1 LVGAADCSTTPTD
14 ENPKRG
20 LPKLIMTRFPLAALV
35 LIFTGLPALAQ
46 GASYSFDNFDTRNGV
61 QVYTE
66 PVAPLPS
73 AGSKRGRK
81 NDPSNKTA
89 ANHSIATTLNDAG
102 AAIKRTVLSY
112 APLTTSSLNSDSPLR
127 GYTTGS
133 AQIDGYMI
141 DAGTRNGIDP
151 LLLYSI
157 MHQES
162 SFKSHAISP
171 KGARGLMQLMP
182 GTAIRFGVMNIFD
195 PRQNIEG
202 GARYVRFLLDR
213 FDGDVNLT
221 LAGYNAGEGAVEKY
235 GWRIPP
241 YAETQEYV
249 RRISRR
255 YSLLRDPNAALY
267 APRVSTAQL
276 AKLQG
281 KQPVPLTI
289 YERSVLTV
297 RLPDGRLQLTSQ

>member
-1 LVGAADCSTTPTD
+1 
-14 ENPKRG
+14 
-20 LPKLIMTRFPLAALV
+20 MTRFPLVAFV
-35 LIFTGLPALAQ
+35 LLFISAPALAQ
-46 GASYSFDNFDTRNGV
+46 STAYSFDNFDTRNGV
-61 QVYTE
+61 RVYVE
-66 PVAPLPS
+66 PAKPRVI
-73 AGSKRGRK
+73 GRSRRSSRI
-81 NDPSNKTA
+81 DTSNKTA
-89 ANHSIATTLNDAG
+89 ANQNAVVAMDDPASTL
-102 AAIKRTVLSY
+102 RPTVLTY
-112 APLTTSSLNSDSPLR
+112 DPLAGPATNAGSPLR
-127 GYTTGS
+127 GFTTGN
-133 AQIDGYMI
+133 AQVDGYLI
-141 DAGTRNGIDP
+141 HAGTRNGIDP

-182 GTAIRFGVMNIFD
+182 GTAMRFGVTNIFD

-202 GARYVRFLLDR
+202 GARYVSFLLGR

-255 YSLLRDPNAALY
+255 YSLLRDPNAAIY
-267 APRVSTAQL
+267 ASRVSNAQL
-276 AKLQG
+276 AKLQE
-281 KQPVPLTI
+281 KQPVPLTV
-289 YERSVLTV
+289 YERTVLTV
-297 RLPDGRLQLTSQ
+297 RLPDGRLQLTTQ

>member
-1 LVGAADCSTTPTD
+1 
-14 ENPKRG
+14 
-20 LPKLIMTRFPLAALV
+20 MPLDD
-35 LIFTGLPALAQ
+35 PASML
-46 GASYSFDNFDTRNGV
+46 R
-61 QVYTE
+61 
-66 PVAPLPS
+66 P
-73 AGSKRGRK
+73 
-81 NDPSNKTA
+81 
-89 ANHSIATTLNDAG
+89 
-102 AAIKRTVLSY
+102 TVLSY
-112 APLTTSSLNSDSPLR
+112 DPLPASTTNAASPLH
-127 GYTTGS
+127 GYTTGN
-133 AQIDGYMI
+133 AQVDGYLI

-182 GTAIRFGVMNIFD
+182 GTAMRFGVTNIFD

-202 GARYVRFLLDR
+202 GARYVRFLLER

-235 GWRIPP
+235 GWHVPP

-267 APRVSTAQL
+267 AARVSTAQL
-276 AKLQG
+276 AKIQG
-281 KQPVPLTI
+281 QQSVPLTN
-289 YERSVLTV
+289 YERTVLTV

>member
-1 LVGAADCSTTPTD
+1 
-14 ENPKRG
+14 
-20 LPKLIMTRFPLAALV
+20 MTRFPHAALV
-35 LIFTGLPALAQ
+35 LVFIGAPAVAQ
-46 GASYSFDNFDTRNGV
+46 TATYSFDNFDTRNGV
-61 QVYTE
+61 RVYSE
-66 PVAPLPS
+66 PVKARVSTPRS
-73 AGSKRGRK
+73 RQTRRNNSSNQAGD
-81 NDPSNKTA
+81 NTA
-89 ANHSIATTLNDAG
+89 ATISLDDSATTVKNTALLYEPVGMSALG
-102 AAIKRTVLSY
+102 AA
-112 APLTTSSLNSDSPLR
+112 SPLR

-133 AQIDGYMI
+133 AQIDNYLI
-141 DAGTRNGIDP
+141 DSATRNEIDP

-182 GTAIRFGVMNIFD
+182 GTAMRFGVTNIFD
-195 PRQNIEG
+195 QRQNIEG

-241 YAETQEYV
+241 YSETQEYV

-255 YSLLRDPNAALY
+255 YSLLRDPNSALY
-267 APRVSTAQL
+267 ATRLSTTQIAG
-276 AKLQG
+276 LQR
-281 KQPVPLTI
+281 KQVVPLTT

>member
-1 LVGAADCSTTPTD
+1 
-14 ENPKRG
+14 
-20 LPKLIMTRFPLAALV
+20 MTRFPRAALV
-35 LIFTGLPALAQ
+35 LIFLCAPVLAQ
-46 GASYSFDNFDTRNGV
+46 KAAYSTDNFDMRNGV
-61 QVYTE
+61 RVYVE
-66 PVAPLPS
+66 PVKAQVLTPRS
-73 AGSKRGRK
+73 RRSGKITS
-81 NDPSNKTA
+81 SNKPA
-89 ANHSIATTLNDAG
+89 AGGQSAASDRYDQASTL
-102 AAIKRTVLSY
+102 KPTVLSY
-112 APLTTSSLNSDSPLR
+112 DSLPSSLASTGSALR
-127 GYTTGS
+127 GFTTGS
-133 AQIDGYMI
+133 SQVDGYLI
-141 DAGTRNGIDP
+141 DAGLKNGIDP

-182 GTAIRFGVMNIFD
+182 GTAIRFGVTNIFD
-195 PRQNIEG
+195 ARQNIEG
-202 GARYVRFLLDR
+202 GARYVRFLLER
-213 FDGDVNLT
+213 FDGDVRLT

-235 GWRIPP
+235 GRQIPP

-267 APRVSTAQL
+267 APSVSTSQL

-281 KQPVPLTI
+281 KQPIPLTV
-289 YERSVLTV
+289 YERTVLTV

>member
-1 LVGAADCSTTPTD
+1 
-14 ENPKRG
+14 
-20 LPKLIMTRFPLAALV
+20 MTRFPLAALM
-35 LIFTGLPALAQ
+35 LIFIGVPALAQ
-46 GASYSFDNFDTRNGV
+46 SASYSFDNFDTRNGV
-61 QVYTE
+61 QVYVE
-66 PVAPLPS
+66 PAAPLPS
-73 AGSKRGRK
+73 PRSRRGK
-81 NDPSNKTA
+81 KIDPSSKTA
-89 ANHSIATTLNDAG
+89 ANHSIVTTLKDA
-102 AAIKRTVLSY
+102 ASTLKRTVMSF
-112 APLTTSSLNSDSPLR
+112 APSTTSSLNSDSPLR
-127 GYTTGS
+127 GYTTGN

-182 GTAIRFGVMNIFD
+182 GTAVRFGVTNIFD

-235 GWRIPP
+235 GWRVPP

-255 YSLLRDPNAALY
+255 YSVLRDPNAALY
-267 APRVSTAQL
+267 AARVSTAQL
-276 AKLQG
+276 AQLQG

>member
-1 LVGAADCSTTPTD
+1 
-14 ENPKRG
+14 
-20 LPKLIMTRFPLAALV
+20 MTRFPLAALTV
-35 LIFTGLPALAQ
+35 ILIGVPAFAQ
-46 GASYSFDNFDTRNGV
+46 STSYSFDNFDTKNGV
-61 QVYTE
+61 QVYVE
-66 PVAPLPS
+66 PAKLPAPNPRMR
-73 AGSKRGRK
+73 RGRK
-81 NDPSNKTA
+81 TDASYNA
-89 ANHSIATTLNDAG
+89 ATRPNTPTERAEPAVTL
-102 AAIKRTVLSY
+102 KPTVMSY
-112 APLTTSSLNSDSPLR
+112 APAAISTTNSDSALR

-133 AQIDGYMI
+133 AQVDGYLI
-141 DAGTRNGIDP
+141 EAGTRNGIDP

-182 GTAIRFGVMNIFD
+182 GTAVRFGVTNVFD

-202 GARYVRFLLDR
+202 GARYVSFLLDR
-213 FDGDVNLT
+213 FDGDVNLA

-255 YSLLRDPNAALY
+255 YSLLRDPNAALS

-276 AKLQG
+276 ANLQG

-297 RLPDGRLQLTSQ
+297 RLPDGKLQLTNQ

>member
-1 LVGAADCSTTPTD
+1 MMAPDNSASTVRPTVLTYD
-14 ENPKRG
+14 
-20 LPKLIMTRFPLAALV
+20 PL
-35 LIFTGLPALAQ
+35 LAT
-46 GASYSFDNFDTRNGV
+46 N
-61 QVYTE
+61 
-66 PVAPLPS
+66 
-73 AGSKRGRK
+73 AGS
-81 NDPSNKTA
+81 A
-89 ANHSIATTLNDAG
+89 LH
-102 AAIKRTVLSY
+102 
-112 APLTTSSLNSDSPLR
+112 

-133 AQIDGYMI
+133 SQIDGYLI
-141 DAGTRNGIDP
+141 DSGTRNGIDP

-182 GTAIRFGVMNIFD
+182 GTAMRYGVTNIFD

-202 GARYVRFLLDR
+202 GARYVRFLLER

-267 APRVSTAQL
+267 AERVSASQV

-281 KQPVPLTI
+281 KESIPLTM
-289 YERSVLTV
+289 YERTILTV
-297 RLPDGRLQLTSQ
+297 KLPDGRLQLTSQ

>member
-1 LVGAADCSTTPTD
+1 
-14 ENPKRG
+14 
-20 LPKLIMTRFPLAALV
+20 MTRIPL
-35 LIFTGLPALAQ
+35 FALALFLISAPAVAQ
-46 GASYSFDNFDTRNGV
+46 SAASSFDNFDTRSGV
-61 QVYTE
+61 RVYVE
-66 PVAPLPS
+66 PPQPLPS
-73 AGSKRGRK
+73 TRSPRSGRLK
-81 NDPSNKTA
+81 SSHKTA
-89 ANHSIATTLNDAG
+89 QPIINSEVPPRSVKLTALVYDSSAALATNAG
-102 AAIKRTVLSY
+102 PS
-112 APLTTSSLNSDSPLR
+112 LR
-127 GYTTGS
+127 GFTTGN
-133 AQIDGYMI
+133 AQIDGYLV

-182 GTAIRFGVMNIFD
+182 GTAMRFGVTNIFD

-213 FDGDVNLT
+213 FEGDVNLT

-235 GWRIPP
+235 GWRVPP

-255 YSLLRDPNAALY
+255 YALLHDPNAALY
-267 APRVSTAQL
+267 ASRVSSSDMARLQ
-276 AKLQG
+276 AKD
-281 KQPVPLTI
+281 PVPLTT
-289 YERSVLTV
+289 YERTVLTV

>member
-1 LVGAADCSTTPTD
+1 
-14 ENPKRG
+14 
-20 LPKLIMTRFPLAALV
+20 MTRFPLPV
-35 LIFTGLPALAQ
+35 LLLLFIGAPAFAQ
-46 GASYSFDNFDTRNGV
+46 GTAYSFDNFDTRNGV
-61 QVYTE
+61 RVYVE
-66 PVAPLPS
+66 APKPRVTNS
-73 AGSKRGRK
+73 RARR
-81 NDPSNKTA
+81 PSNPYRKTA
-89 ANHSIATTLNDAG
+89 ANQTDTPITPPDDSALTLRPTALVYDSLAASANNAG
-102 AAIKRTVLSY
+102 
-112 APLTTSSLNSDSPLR
+112 SPLR
-127 GYTTGS
+127 GFTTGS
-133 AQIDGYMI
+133 AQIDGYLI
-141 DAGTRNGIDP
+141 DSGTRNEIDP

-182 GTAIRFGVMNIFD
+182 GTAVRYGVTNIFD

-202 GARYVRFLLDR
+202 GARYIRFLLDL

-267 APRVSTAQL
+267 ATRVSAAQL
-276 AKLQG
+276 AKIQG

-289 YERSVLTV
+289 YERTVLTV